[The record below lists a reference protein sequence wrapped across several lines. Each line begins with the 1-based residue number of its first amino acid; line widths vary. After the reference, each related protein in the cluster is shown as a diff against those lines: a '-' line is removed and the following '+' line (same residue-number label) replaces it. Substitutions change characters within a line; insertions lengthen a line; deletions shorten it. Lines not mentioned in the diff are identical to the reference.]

1 MKSNRQPLPVRS
13 TTSAGAQ
20 KRDFFFNRRDYGY
33 GIVVLL
39 RLFRITYI
47 ALEHLEPFPHK
58 MFGESLFFGA
68 VWEALPHG
76 VPMKG
81 CRFPAAFPID
91 RPQTSIWPKIVKFV
105 QNIK

>member
-1 MKSNRQPLPVRS
+1 MKSNRQPLPVRA
-13 TTSAGAQ
+13 TISAGAQ

-58 MFGESLFFGA
+58 MFGESLFFGRHMGGA
-68 VWEALPHG
+68 ATWCAYEGLS
-76 VPMKG
+76 VPS
-81 CRFPAAFPID
+81 RVPNRSP
-91 RPQTSIWPKIVKFV
+91 T
-105 QNIK
+105 NIHLA